1 MTGPFHYVEPE
12 GKVGSNYVTDPSQLE
27 EFLDWL
33 FARGVKV
40 ARVRHIVAG
49 TF

>member
-27 EFLDWL
+27 EFL
-33 FARGVKV
+33 V